1 MAQNKRDKMRAGM
14 ARARQ
19 ELTPEQSEHLRKDL
33 LGPKSGIRRMLF
45 TLYVEDLDW
54 LKKTTASLK
63 RSRRRTAKSE
73 LMRLGIALMK
83 EKSQEELLT
92 RLRNLE

>member
-1 MAQNKRDKMRAGM
+1 MAHNKRDKMRAGM
-14 ARARQ
+14 AKVRA
-19 ELTPEQSEHLRKDL
+19 ELTPAQSEDLREDL
-33 LGPKSGIRRMLF
+33 LGPKSPIRRVLF
-45 TLYVEDLDW
+45 TLYSEDLEW
-54 LKKTTASLK
+54 LRKTTNSLK
-63 RSRRRTAKSE
+63 RTRRRTAKSE